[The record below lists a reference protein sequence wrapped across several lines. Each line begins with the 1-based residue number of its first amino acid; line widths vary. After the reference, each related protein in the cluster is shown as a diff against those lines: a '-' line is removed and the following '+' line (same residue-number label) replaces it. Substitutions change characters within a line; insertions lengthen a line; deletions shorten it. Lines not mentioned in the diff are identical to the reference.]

1 MTENMFS
8 EQEPISSLFGKEELS
23 PLWTGEPPSEV
34 LSETETLKSV
44 VITPWTL
51 SDLELIGIGGF
62 APLTGFMGSADW
74 NSVVENMRLSSGEV
88 WPIPI
93 TLPAVKELA
102 LAVREGEQVALRGED
117 GRVYGTMTVDEV
129 FQSDLRAEAARVY
142 RTTEDKH
149 PGVARLYGRSP
160 YCLAGPIRLLRRKP
174 ALFPEFDL
182 TPAQTKKEFLN
193 RGWRTVVGF
202 QTRNPVHRA
211 HEYIQKSALE
221 TVDGLLLHPL
231 VGETKAGDIPA
242 AIRMESYQ
250 VLLKHYYPADRVL
263 LATYPAAMRY
273 AGPRE
278 AVLHALVR
286 RNYGCTHFVVGRDH
300 AGVGSYYGPY
310 DAQDIFSNFANGEL
324 GIQPMF
330 YENSFY
336 CERCDGMASE
346 KTCPHDPRYR
356 HILSGTKVREM
367 LRQGIR
373 PSPRFTRPE
382 VADVLMTGLAEKGL
396 TGVPHR

>member
-1 MTENMFS
+1 MEEIFSQSENLNSM
-8 EQEPISSLFGKEELS
+8 
-23 PLWTGEPPSEV
+23 V
-34 LSETETLKSV
+34 L
-44 VITPWTL
+44 TPWML

-74 NSVVENMRLSSGEV
+74 QAVVEDMHLATGEP

-93 TLPAVKELA
+93 TLPVAKQQA
-102 LAVREGEQVALRGED
+102 LQLHEGERVALRGED
-117 GRVYGTMTVDEV
+117 GQVYGILTVQEV
-129 FQSDLRAEAARVY
+129 FQPDLRYEAARVY

-149 PGVARLYGRSP
+149 PGVARLYARPP
-160 YCLAGPIRLLRRKP
+160 YCLAGPIHLLRQRP
-174 ALFPEFDL
+174 ALFPKFNF
-182 TPAQTKKEFLN
+182 TPAQTKEEFAN

-231 VGETKAGDIPA
+231 VGETKLDDIPA

-250 VLLKHYYPADRVL
+250 VLLKHYYPASRVM

-300 AGVGSYYGPY
+300 AGVGNYYGPY
-310 DAQDIFSNFANGEL
+310 DAQDIFSNFAPGEL

-346 KTCPHDPRYR
+346 KTCPHASQYR

-367 LRQGIR
+367 LSQGIR
-373 PSPRFTRPE
+373 PSSKFTRPE
-382 VADVLMTGLAEKGL
+382 VADVLMAGLAEQ
-396 TGVPHR
+396 GVSELPTK